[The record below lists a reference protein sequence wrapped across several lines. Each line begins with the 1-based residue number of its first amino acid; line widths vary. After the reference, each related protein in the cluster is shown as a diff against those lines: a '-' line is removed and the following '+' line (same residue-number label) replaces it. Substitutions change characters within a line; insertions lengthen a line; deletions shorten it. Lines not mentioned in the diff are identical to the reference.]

1 MLVQA
6 VIKQM
11 HDAGL
16 DTDFVVELHMLE
28 AIMERWARQGRPEGA
43 EALDAAQTHLAAALK
58 SPSVPRK
65 CALHEQ
71 RCECGRT
78 CGMLSRGGP
87 AMNLWPSRIVG
98 PAACEVA
105 SKDTMNLLTCL
116 CAGWQAD
123 SVQW

>member
-28 AIMERWARQGRPEGA
+28 AIMQRWARQGRPEGA
-43 EALDAAQTHLAAALK
+43 EALNAAQTHLAAALK

-71 RCECGRT
+71 RCECGRIWHAEQGRPCYEPLALPH
-78 CGMLSRGGP
+78 CGTS
-87 AMNLWPSRIVG
+87 
-98 PAACEVA
+98 
-105 SKDTMNLLTCL
+105 CL
-116 CAGWQAD
+116 
-123 SVQW
+123 